1 MFIKFAKIID
11 RFYNYDVMN
20 VTQEL
25 LLQVWKKAKVEPGF
39 DENMFRKDACG
50 AWIVWDKYGT
60 QDNMYGWEIDHIWPE
75 ALLKLQDV
83 SQDLIDDIANL
94 RPLQHQNNAAK
105 GDDYPSYTAVV
116 TAEGNK
122 NIHKEQSLVVNEK
135 VRTLLGLKMFA

>member
-1 MFIKFAKIID
+1 MAQFTDELINKIWEKGRKD
-11 RFYNYDVMN
+11 PKYNPDFV
-20 VTQEL
+20 
-25 LLQVWKKAKVEPGF
+25 
-39 DENMFRKDACG
+39 RKDACG
-50 AWIVWDKYGT
+50 AWIVWDKYGA

-75 ALLKLQDV
+75 TLLKLQGV
-83 SQDLIDDIANL
+83 SQELIDDIANL

-135 VRTLLGLKMFA
+135 VRTLLGLKMFV

>member
-1 MFIKFAKIID
+1 MLYLWGYEISYKLTI
-11 RFYNYDVMN
+11 VMN

-50 AWIVWDKYGT
+50 AWIVWDKYGV

-75 ALLKLQDV
+75 ALLKLKGV
-83 SQDLIDDIANL
+83 SQDMIDDLANL

-122 NIHKEQSLVVNEK
+122 NILKEQSLVVNEK
-135 VRTLLGLKMFA
+135 VRTLLESKLFA

>member
-1 MFIKFAKIID
+1 MLYLWGYEISYKLTI
-11 RFYNYDVMN
+11 VMN

-50 AWIVWDKYGT
+50 AWIVWDKYGV

-75 ALLKLQDV
+75 ALLKLKGV
-83 SQDLIDDIANL
+83 SQDMIDDLANL

-122 NIHKEQSLVVNEK
+122 NILMEQSLVVNEK
-135 VRTLLGLKMFA
+135 VRTLLESKLFA

>member
-1 MFIKFAKIID
+1 
-11 RFYNYDVMN
+11 MN

-50 AWIVWDKYGT
+50 AWILWDKYGVR
-60 QDNMYGWEIDHIWPE
+60 DSIYGWEIDHIWPE
-75 ALLKLQDV
+75 ALLKLQGV
-83 SQDLIDDIANL
+83 SQNLIDDMVNL

-122 NIHKEQSLVVNEK
+122 NVHREQNLVVNEK
-135 VRTLLGLKMFA
+135 VRTLLGLKFFV

>member
-1 MFIKFAKIID
+1 MLYLWGYEISYKLTI
-11 RFYNYDVMN
+11 VMN

-25 LLQVWKKAKVEPGF
+25 LLQVWRKAKVEPGF

-50 AWIVWDKYGT
+50 AWIVWDKYGV

-75 ALLKLQDV
+75 ALLKLKGV
-83 SQDLIDDIANL
+83 SQDMIDDLANL

-122 NIHKEQSLVVNEK
+122 NILKEQSLVVNEK
-135 VRTLLGLKMFA
+135 VRTLLESKLFA

>member
-1 MFIKFAKIID
+1 MLYLWGYEISYKLTI
-11 RFYNYDVMN
+11 VMN

-50 AWIVWDKYGT
+50 AWIVWDKYGV

-75 ALLKLQDV
+75 ALLKLKGV
-83 SQDLIDDIANL
+83 SQDMIDDLANL

-122 NIHKEQSLVVNEK
+122 NILKEQSLVVNEK
-135 VRTLLGLKMFA
+135 VRTLLELKLFA

>member
-1 MFIKFAKIID
+1 MLYLWGYEISYKLTI
-11 RFYNYDVMN
+11 VMN

-50 AWIVWDKYGT
+50 AWIVWDKYGV

-122 NIHKEQSLVVNEK
+122 NIYKEQSLVVNEK

>member
-1 MFIKFAKIID
+1 MLYLWRYEISYKLTI
-11 RFYNYDVMN
+11 VMN

-50 AWIVWDKYGT
+50 AWIVWDKYGV

-75 ALLKLQDV
+75 ALLKLKGV
-83 SQDLIDDIANL
+83 SQDMIDDLANL

-122 NIHKEQSLVVNEK
+122 NILKEQSLVVNEK
-135 VRTLLGLKMFA
+135 VRTLLESKLFA

>member
-1 MFIKFAKIID
+1 MLYLWGYEISYKLTI
-11 RFYNYDVMN
+11 VMN

-50 AWIVWDKYGT
+50 AWIVWDKYGV

-75 ALLKLQDV
+75 VLLKLKGV
-83 SQDLIDDIANL
+83 SQDMIDDLANL

-122 NIHKEQSLVVNEK
+122 NILKEQSLVVNEK
-135 VRTLLGLKMFA
+135 VRTLLESKLFA